1 MEKENPEGTLPQDQ
15 SGWIEEIIRET
26 DHFSQAEIQQDQRG
40 SWLLASVAVLI
51 VAWSSLEIV
60 IIENNYPVS
69 QWLMIIA
76 LVGLL
81 ISGLIT
87 IINLMP
93 LRGVRLLRDLTGRK
107 FRIEANEFT
116 DKLIARRF
124 RLDDNWSRQGL
135 EERIY
140 YHYRTH
146 YLRNFRKAYGVL
158 WSSLFLLIGLIMFS
172 IALVNLLCVSG

>member
-1 MEKENPEGTLPQDQ
+1 MEKEIAEITTARDQ

-26 DHFSQAEIQQDQRG
+26 EHFCQAEIQQDQRG

-60 IIENNYPVS
+60 IIEKNYPVS
-69 QWLMIIA
+69 QWLMIFA
-76 LVGLL
+76 LVGFV

-93 LRGVRLLRDLTGRK
+93 LRGVKLLGDLTGRK
-107 FRIEANEFT
+107 YRNEAKQKTRE
-116 DKLIARRF
+116 LITRRF
-124 RLDDNWSRQGL
+124 RFDDNWSRIGL

-140 YHYRTH
+140 HHYRTH

-158 WSSLFLLIGLIMFS
+158 WSSLFLLIGLIIFS
-172 IALVNLLCVSG
+172 IALVSLP